1 MIELVF
7 YIIEGVGFSVAAAIV
22 GGGVV
27 YLSIKMMLAGVRD
40 NIRQM
45 SAHIVRLEERIKDM
59 DNDIIKI
66 DTLVSMALD
75 LPLAVERIGRADG
88 RDDKK

>member
-7 YIIEGVGFSVAAAIV
+7 YIIEGAGFSVAAAIV